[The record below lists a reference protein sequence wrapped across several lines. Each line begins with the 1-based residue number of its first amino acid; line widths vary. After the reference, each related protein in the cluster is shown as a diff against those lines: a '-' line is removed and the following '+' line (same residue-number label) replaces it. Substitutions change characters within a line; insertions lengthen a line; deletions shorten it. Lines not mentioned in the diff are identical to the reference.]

1 MNVEETANGE
11 LAVYLIDKFMDLQRI
26 LKAEDKEKEIQ
37 YQIRVTKAKLEEL
50 GVVTE
55 NLLLE

>member
-1 MNVEETANGE
+1 MEVMEMKKEEQATN
-11 LAVYLIDKFMDLQRI
+11 LMDKFTDLQRI
-26 LKAEDKEKEIQ
+26 LKAEDKDKEIQ

-55 NLLLE
+55 NLLLD

>member
-1 MNVEETANGE
+1 MEVMEMTKEEQATN
-11 LAVYLIDKFMDLQRI
+11 LMDKFTDLQRI
-26 LKAEDKEKEIQ
+26 LKAEDKDKEIQ

-55 NLLLE
+55 NLLLD